1 MKFAVIGAGSG
12 GQCMAAH
19 LTQLGHEA
27 VLYDIDQQKL
37 HALQKRGEILLENKL
52 TGAYRIAC
60 ITSDIQVAV
69 TRAGFCH
76 GCYHN
81 RRTWG
86 GGRSDGSLYKAGTDC
101 GIASWT
107 LWRGGL
113 LCSCSPEKWVPGA
126 SAYCRVSNADLWMPA
141 DRDWPHLCDWD
152 QEDRSFG
159 SLSQQ
164 RHGADSEKN
173 IAGLSTVSGRCFCF
187 GDFHVDFRLFDAR
200 DSHSDEYQPH

>member
-1 MKFAVIGAGSG
+1 
-12 GQCMAAH
+12 MAAH

-37 HALQKRGEILLENKL
+37 HTLQKRGEILLENKL

-69 TRAGFCH
+69 TRADFVMVVTTTDAH
-76 GCYHN
+76 GAVAEAMAPYIM
-81 RRTWG
+81 
-86 GGRSDGSLYKAGTDC
+86 AGTDC

-126 SAYCRVSNADLWMPA
+126 SAYCRVSNTDLWMPA

-173 IAGLSTVSGRCFCF
+173 IAGLSAVSGRCFCF
-187 GDFHVDFRLFDAR
+187 GDFHVDFRLFDAC